1 MGGQVVI
8 VEKERERE
16 RGREKKEERRKKKER
31 KINKEK
37 INNEYKKLL
46 NQFISSRFNTIY
58 SP

>member
-1 MGGQVVI
+1 MVI